1 MNKTLEGGVL
11 IVVQWV
17 KDPASSLASTYSGR
31 GERERGRKE
40 LENSQNEK
48 NNETKSEI
56 IFENR

>member
-1 MNKTLEGGVL
+1 M
-11 IVVQWV
+11 VQWV
-17 KDPASSLASTYSGR
+17 KDPASCLASTCSGR